1 MITIECWSVGS
12 VTIEVNR
19 CSGSSA
25 YWVDMRECGGLVAT
39 EPFDTEAKAT
49 AYAERV
55 FEANM
60 RKKAS

>member
-1 MITIECWSVGS
+1 MVTVECWSIGS

-39 EPFDTEAKAT
+39 EPFRTEAEAT

-55 FEANM
+55 FLANM
-60 RKKAS
+60 RKNAS